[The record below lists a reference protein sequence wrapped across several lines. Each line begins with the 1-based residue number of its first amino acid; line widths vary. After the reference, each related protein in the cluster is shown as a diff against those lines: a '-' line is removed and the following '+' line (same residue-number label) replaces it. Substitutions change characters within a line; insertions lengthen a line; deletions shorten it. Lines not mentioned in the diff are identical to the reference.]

1 MGAERAAL
9 RIDGALNLTTI
20 TELPSE
26 VVLSARRTESLRDG
40 ANQGRCESRSLSS
53 IYLIINHLLTAKVI
67 LQVRSIK
74 LRVTAK
80 KMTEILITAS
90 DNLTLSLSLSLS
102 PSLSLMSQIF

>member
-20 TELPSE
+20 TELSSE

-40 ANQGRCESRSLSS
+40 ANQGRCEARSLSS

-67 LQVRSIK
+67 LQVRIDKAPCYSK
-74 LRVTAK
+74 GNDGNSHHSLR
-80 KMTEILITAS
+80 
-90 DNLTLSLSLSLS
+90 
-102 PSLSLMSQIF
+102 